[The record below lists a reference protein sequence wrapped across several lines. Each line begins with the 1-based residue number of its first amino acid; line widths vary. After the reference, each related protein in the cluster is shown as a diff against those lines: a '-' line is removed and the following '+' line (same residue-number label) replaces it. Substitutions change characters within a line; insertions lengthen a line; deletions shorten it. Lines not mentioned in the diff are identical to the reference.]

1 MRSRKT
7 ILLLATSNRGK
18 AAEIQNALRGL
29 PITVLSLAGA
39 GIRDACPEKGATFLE
54 NARGKSRFYS
64 RRTGYLTL
72 AEDSGLEIEA
82 LGGAPGAYSARF
94 SGKHATDEK
103 NIRKVLRLMT
113 NVPAAGR
120 RARFVCCMVLS
131 MGGRIIKTMS
141 GQVQGRIAFD
151 KKGVGGFGYDPIF
164 YYKPLGKTF
173 AELAPEKKNAVSH
186 RGRALK
192 KMVAFLKN
200 RSYPFTR
207 KGQDRTQRARLGGPR
222 ETGP

>member
-18 AAEIQNALRGL
+18 AAEIQSALRGL
-29 PITVLSLAGA
+29 PVTVLSLAGA
-39 GIRDACPEKGATFLE
+39 CIRDSCPEKGATFLE
-54 NARGKSRFYS
+54 NAQEKSRFYS
-64 RRTGYLTL
+64 RRTDHLTL

-82 LGGAPGAYSARF
+82 LGGAPGVTSARF
-94 SGKHATDEK
+94 SGKDPTDEK

-120 RARFVCCMVLS
+120 RARFVCCMVLA
-131 MGGRIIKTMS
+131 MGGRVVKTVS
-141 GQVQGRIAFD
+141 GQVQGRIAFE
-151 KKGVGGFGYDPIF
+151 KKGAGGFGYDPIF
-164 YYKPLGKTF
+164 YYRPLGKTF

-192 KMVAFLKN
+192 KIIVHLQGYLK
-200 RSYPFTR
+200 P
-207 KGQDRTQRARLGGPR
+207 
-222 ETGP
+222 